1 MQGRE
6 RAGLGDLPR
15 GLRAVL
21 FDFGGVLTTSP
32 FEAFSNYEA
41 ANGLPAGFI
50 RSLNAVDH
58 HNNAWARLERSEI
71 TVAEFIVAFEKE
83 AAAAG
88 QRIDGAAVLGL
99 LGGEIRPAMLA
110 AVRACRERYL
120 VGLLTNNYLGEQAAR
135 DPGGQLEAVLD
146 LFDEVVESSK
156 IGVRKPEPAFFEI
169 ACDRLGITPSEAV
182 FLDDLGV
189 NLKPAR
195 AMGMKTLKVTDEK
208 EALAALSELV
218 GLELA
223 VS

>member
-6 RAGLGDLPR
+6 RAGLGDLSR

-50 RSLNAVDH
+50 RSLNAADH
-58 HNNAWARLERSEI
+58 HHNAWARLERSEI

-120 VGLLTNNYLGEQAAR
+120 VGLLTNNYLSEQAAR

>member
-120 VGLLTNNYLGEQAAR
+120 VGLLTNNYLSEQAAR